1 MLTKCKNLS
10 MAFIIVVMCSIYHKT
25 LEFLF
30 FTIINLFQNISNGFV
45 IFTDVYIYI
54 YIYIYIYTYACIK
67 F

>member
-1 MLTKCKNLS
+1 MLTKCKNHS
-10 MAFIIVVMCSIYHKT
+10 MAFIIVVMWSITIKT

-30 FTIINLFQNISNGFV
+30 FTIINLFQNISDGFV

-54 YIYIYIYTYACIK
+54 YIYAYVK